1 MPAVAVNA
9 MSTTSQAGIF
19 ALGTASHA
27 YLELD
32 LEPGA
37 RGADLVKA
45 VSGLREPRTT
55 IGGVN
60 LVAGFRPELWR
71 ALVPDGVPPGVTGF
85 TTPITGAGGFIMPA
99 TQHDAVLWISGSAY
113 DVVFDVARRSIAALR
128 GACVVAEETSS
139 WPYRHDRDLT
149 GFVDGTEN
157 PSLVEAPEVALI
169 PDPTPG
175 AGGSIL
181 LLQKWVH
188 DAKEWESLPVSRQ
201 EAVMGRTK
209 PDSLELDPK
218 PEDSH
223 VARSDQD
230 AFGKIFRRNMP
241 YGTVTDHGTM
251 FVGFSSDQ
259 QRFVAMLES
268 MAGVHDGVRDA
279 LTYFTKPLTGAYYFI
294 PPLASFAGDEQ
305 VASR

>member
-1 MPAVAVNA
+1 MSSSSGCGLVGCGQTSATWLPSTMRLPPSTGPSGSRERRSSAFIREDSGIASAVDRPAAHAEEAPHRLDTLAGRLTAPAVAVNA

-19 ALGTASHA
+19 ALGTASHV

-71 ALVPDGVPPGVTGF
+71 ALVPDGLPPGVTGF

-139 WPYRHDRDLT
+139 
-149 GFVDGTEN
+149 
-157 PSLVEAPEVALI
+157 
-169 PDPTPG
+169 
-175 AGGSIL
+175 
-181 LLQKWVH
+181 
-188 DAKEWESLPVSRQ
+188 
-201 EAVMGRTK
+201 
-209 PDSLELDPK
+209 
-218 PEDSH
+218 
-223 VARSDQD
+223 
-230 AFGKIFRRNMP
+230 
-241 YGTVTDHGTM
+241 
-251 FVGFSSDQ
+251 
-259 QRFVAMLES
+259 
-268 MAGVHDGVRDA
+268 
-279 LTYFTKPLTGAYYFI
+279 
-294 PPLASFAGDEQ
+294 
-305 VASR
+305 